1 MLDSRKG
8 SPLAVAAV
16 LALGLGSPSGP
27 EITSGPARQTAE
39 TAARFTFSGDGRLRC
54 RLDHRPAARCRRTAR
69 YRALAEGRHVFTL
82 WKGRRRATYAW
93 SVDLTRP
100 PRPVLTSSPDELSAT
115 ATARFSFTGEAPEC
129 RLDDGPWRACRDA
142 VYEGLIDGPHRFA
155 VLARD
160 KAGNAS
166 VTTTYGWTIDTT
178 PPPAPTILAPFVVSG
193 PGAALRCSLD
203 GVPVVCDGASEL
215 PDGDHLFTA
224 TAVDA
229 AGNESAAATYR
240 WTVDTTP
247 PPAPSIA
254 RAGATLEFSGSGES
268 YVCRLDDGPTLP
280 CSSPHT
286 LTGLSPGTHTFSVQA
301 RDKAGNRSSPA
312 TITWAIERYR
322 DAILATPGLRGY
334 WRLGEAEWAP
344 ARDELGALPGR
355 YSGGVTLGAAGALID
370 DGDTASAFDGLS
382 GEVLLPGPVLSGNA
396 TLEGWFDWRAGVT
409 VLRDHTSGAGWIL
422 ALDASGTGASVV
434 TARAA
439 GRTVTTTLP
448 VATRMRDGWHHVV
461 LTKAGANL
469 AFYLDGGLIAGVGG
483 AGNAASVAPWHLMN
497 NGTFAEQYAEGR
509 ADEIAFYDR
518 ALDAAEIAAH
528 FRLGRDGHA

>member
-1 MLDSRKG
+1 
-8 SPLAVAAV
+8 
-16 LALGLGSPSGP
+16 
-27 EITSGPARQTAE
+27 
-39 TAARFTFSGDGRLRC
+39 
-54 RLDHRPAARCRRTAR
+54 
-69 YRALAEGRHVFTL
+69 
-82 WKGRRRATYAW
+82 
-93 SVDLTRP
+93 
-100 PRPVLTSSPDELSAT
+100 
-115 ATARFSFTGEAPEC
+115 
-129 RLDDGPWRACRDA
+129 
-142 VYEGLIDGPHRFA
+142 
-155 VLARD
+155 
-160 KAGNAS
+160 
-166 VTTTYGWTIDTT
+166 
-178 PPPAPTILAPFVVSG
+178 
-193 PGAALRCSLD
+193 
-203 GVPVVCDGASEL
+203 
-215 PDGDHLFTA
+215 
-224 TAVDA
+224 
-229 AGNESAAATYR
+229 
-240 WTVDTTP
+240 
-247 PPAPSIA
+247 
-254 RAGATLEFSGSGES
+254 
-268 YVCRLDDGPTLP
+268 
-280 CSSPHT
+280 
-286 LTGLSPGTHTFSVQA
+286 VQA

-355 YSGGVTLGAAGALID
+355 YSGGVTLGAAGALSD

-396 TLEGWFDWRAGVT
+396 TLEGWFDWRDGVT

-469 AFYLDGGLIAGVGG
+469 AFYLDGVFIAGIGG
-483 AGNAASVAPWHLMN
+483 AGNAASVVPWHLMN